1 MSKKDFDNLLNLI
14 QPVIDKSDTV
24 MREAITSQER
34 LAPTL
39 RFLASGDSFVSLQY
53 LFRIS
58 KQIISYIIPEVC
70 DALIKALKDFI
81 KLPSSSGEWES
92 ISKEFQ
98 EKWNFPYVLGAMDG
112 KHVQLRAPWNSG
124 TEYYNYKHFFSIVLF
139 ALVDANYNF
148 LYVNVGSPGR
158 FSDGGVFKNTE
169 LYRKLENRT
178 LNIPS
183 PKPLQI
189 PYRIE
194 VPYFILG
201 DQAFELNDYTMTPF
215 RGTPHAGSIERIF
228 NYRLSRARR
237 VVENT
242 FGVVSSKFEVLLKP
256 IRLQPEKAKI
266 VVLTV
271 AYLHNYLRKQTSSN
285 QLYMPSGMVDRE
297 ESGELIP
304 GTWRQGQISGSLIP
318 LGHTPRR
325 SGIASKNI
333 QLHLAQHFSTNGS
346 IPWQNNYS

>member
-14 QPVIDKSDTV
+14 QPVIDKNDTV

-34 LAPTL
+34 LALTL
-39 RFLASGDSFVSLQY
+39 RLLASGDSFVIYSETQNRLFLIY
-53 LFRIS
+53 L
-58 KQIISYIIPEVC
+58 IPEVC
-70 DALIKALKDFI
+70 DALIKALKDFK

-92 ISKEFQ
+92 ISKEFE
-98 EKWNFPYVLGAMDG
+98 EKWNFPNVLGATDG

-148 LYVNVGSPGR
+148 LYVNVGSPER
-158 FSDGGVFKNTE
+158 FSDVSVFKNTE

-189 PYRIE
+189 PYRME

-215 RGTPHAGSIERIF
+215 RGTPHA
-228 NYRLSRARR
+228 
-237 VVENT
+237 
-242 FGVVSSKFEVLLKP
+242 VL
-256 IRLQPEKAKI
+256 
-266 VVLTV
+266 
-271 AYLHNYLRKQTSSN
+271 
-285 QLYMPSGMVDRE
+285 
-297 ESGELIP
+297 
-304 GTWRQGQISGSLIP
+304 
-318 LGHTPRR
+318 
-325 SGIASKNI
+325 
-333 QLHLAQHFSTNGS
+333 
-346 IPWQNNYS
+346 